1 MLKSLQLPQWPFSCN
16 RKCWIPEMP
25 NSHLPTFMIRS
36 ILVYPSLVIA
46 SARKADFSFS
56 PGAILLL
63 LPFCLSSLLTLSS
76 LLLLPFVP
84 TLSHFV
90 LCSGWSP
97 YAPWLHLP
105 NFLYSSPRQC
115 LNYFGRPLERSLNFN
130 PSDTE
135 RGFPY
140 TCTQSCGCRGW
151 SREFFFLKRRGMDY
165 ADKRAIIFAH

>member
-1 MLKSLQLPQWPFSCN
+1 MTILLQQKMSQ
-16 RKCWIPEMP
+16 P
-25 NSHLPTFMIRS
+25 NSHLPTFMTRS
-36 ILVYPSLVIA
+36 ILVYS
-46 SARKADFSFS
+46 SARKSDFSVS

-76 LLLLPFVP
+76 LLRLPFVP
-84 TLSHFV
+84 TLSHSV
-90 LCSGWSP
+90 LCSRWTP

-105 NFLYSSPRQC
+105 NFQYSSPMQC

-135 RGFPY
+135 RGFPH

-165 ADKRAIIFAH
+165 TDKRAIIFAY